1 MTRHRHYTERWIRCR
16 DCGRPAADCSD
27 YCPDCQLEI
36 EERAAEAAETADY
49 VPATFECTCTPR
61 YASSAAAEPPDY
73 ILDRYCPLH
82 GDGGPDPDAA
92 RDARLDQI
100 RFERD
105 FPSNNED

>member
-1 MTRHRHYTERWIRCR
+1 MTRHRHYTAQWQRCR
-16 DCGRPAADCSD
+16 ICAAIANDQGD
-27 YCPDCQLEI
+27 YCDDCALEI
-36 EERAAEAAETADY
+36 SERAAEAADALDE
-49 VPATFECTCTPR
+49 VPAISECTCTPR
-61 YASSAAAEPPDY
+61 YASSAALEPPEP

-105 FPSNNED
+105 